1 MPTGTPRA
9 KTINSRRISGVL
21 FKRAAGALL
30 VVLGVI
36 ALTAPLATGRWS
48 LAFLGVCLIVLGLVE
63 AYAAF
68 ASSKRSEVTTYLPSI
83 LAILAGN
90 ILLLS
95 ASLASAACWFS

>member
-1 MPTGTPRA
+1 M
-9 KTINSRRISGVL
+9 
-21 FKRAAGALL
+21 